1 MTTTTNMTT
10 TTWRQRPTKNMT
22 RRQRPTK
29 NMTRRQRPT
38 KNMTRRQQ
46 RNNNAWTRLTNEH
59 NTHGHY
65 TQLPTKETKH
75 TPHNKV
81 SNETSLVIPCW
92 CVHQKAH
99 DRNSDKT
106 TETRGR
112 TTRLM
117 TTRHK
122 TTDNRDHTEDTDHRT
137 QHANDAD
144 HKPKHT
150 THTTQTQNT
159 HHPYTNTTHAIQGTT
174 KWRVWAVVP
183 CAVMWC
189 DVVWC
194 GVMWCDVMSC
204 DVPCWCIVGLVCC
217 VWLCIVYGVCWMCV
231 VLCYI
236 RKWKSIEFLPDW
248 KTAPQELIRFPI
260 FFYLTGKWRPQGRK
274 PVGKFW
280 KFGN

>member
-10 TTWRQRPTKNMT
+10 TTWRQP
-22 RRQRPTK
+22 PTK

-194 GVMWCDVMSC
+194 GVMWCDVMWC
-204 DVPCWCIVGLVCC
+204 HVMCRADVLWVLYAVCGC
-217 VWLCIVYGVCWMCV
+217 
-231 VLCYI
+231 VLCMVCAECVLYCAI
-236 RKWKSIEFLPDW
+236 FYKQEKIQKMKKYRIFTWLKNGTPGINPVSDFFLPDW
-248 KTAPQELIRFPI
+248 KMTPS
-260 FFYLTGKWRPQGRK
+260 GKESGR
-274 PVGKFW
+274 
-280 KFGN
+280 